1 MTEAKIHEPGVSRPR
16 ISRWKMSLAVLWV
29 FPAAAWAQPVPDPGI
44 GPAPTGVIPG
54 SVVPVPAP
62 STTPTPDLTP
72 PSPIPPP
79 IGVNPPAPLP
89 GQRPARTF
97 GTATFSEQQVRS
109 NLMAQG
115 YTGISGLTVDGA
127 GVWHGTAVR
136 NGSNVAVTV
145 DSNGIV
151 TPH

>member
-1 MTEAKIHEPGVSRPR
+1 MRKPGR
-16 ISRWKMSLAVLWV
+16 IMWAAALAVMPCL
-29 FPAAAWAQPVPDPGI
+29 PAAAWAQAVPDPGI

-54 SVVPVPAP
+54 GVVPVPAP

-72 PSPIPPP
+72 PNPIPPP
-79 IGVNPPAPLP
+79 VGVQPPPPLP
-89 GQRPARTF
+89 GQRPARAL
-97 GTATFSEQQVRS
+97 GSTATFSEQQIRS

-115 YTGISGLTVDGA
+115 YTSISGLTVDGA

-136 NGSNVAVTV
+136 NGSNIAVTV
-145 DSNGIV
+145 DSNGLV